1 LEQFHYTNNDGS
13 CERRRSY
20 RFMILL
26 DHIALDEEILTQPFA
41 CDLNACKG
49 ACCTME
55 GGTGA
60 PLRENEIEQVE
71 GALEAAMKYLTPESR
86 EYIAKNGWLAGTEG
100 DRTVNCINDAQ
111 CVFVYFDNS
120 VAKCAIERAYF
131 QNECT
136 FRKPISCHLFPI
148 RVANFGGPYL
158 YYDRFPECA
167 PARINGEVTHQRIVD
182 TCHDALV
189 REYGEDWTNALQM
202 LDDTSSPSV

>member
-1 LEQFHYTNNDGS
+1 MECLNEACFKEENSG
-13 CERRRSY
+13 R
-20 RFMILL
+20 MIVL

-41 CDLNACKG
+41 CDLRACKG

-60 PLRENEIEQVE
+60 PLRESEIEAV
-71 GALEAAMKYLTPESR
+71 EAALPMALMYLDPSSQA
-86 EYIAKNGWLAGTEG
+86 YIRDNGWLAGEEG

-111 CVFVYFDNS
+111 CVFVVFENS
-120 VAKCAIERAYF
+120 IAKCALERSFFDGKTA
-131 QNECT
+131 

-167 PARINGEVTHQRIVD
+167 PAVEHGKQEHLRIVD

-189 REYGEDWTNALQM
+189 REYGEEWTNALQT
-202 LDDTSSPSV
+202 LDDTSRPSA